1 MKKFLSMVMALVMVM
16 SLVTISAGAKDFTD
30 NETITYDEAVA
41 VVSEV
46 GIVDGYGDGTFK
58 PTNTL
63 TRQAAAKIICNL
75 ILGPTTASELHANVA
90 PYPDV
95 PTTSEFAGYIAYCQ
109 QRGII
114 SGYGDGTFKPGNT
127 LTGYAFMKM
136 LLGAL
141 GYDSTLEGYAGNAN
155 WSINVAKQA
164 LGIGLAAGLEEKD
177 GAVFNGLKAVNRE
190 EACLYAFNTLQ
201 ADLVEYGQRLTTS
214 INGTEVV
221 LSSGGAQS
229 RPWQSQQTRINN
241 IREDDIVQ
249 FAEEY
254 FKKLEKRRG
263 RDDFERPGYTWLY
276 DKEEIGTYVDWS
288 LQVGEDYTAGVS
300 GRDLYDLLGST
311 NLRDN
316 DLTYYANG
324 LVPGTGNPT
333 ALNGDSFT
341 KGGQNI
347 VVTSDVTRANQK
359 SVGITGRG
367 VLTQV
372 FLDKDH
378 EEITVTSIST
388 FLAQATGDYNE
399 KREDAPFDVHSRY
412 QNRTLSK
419 TVDVDDCGA
428 VVDAKEDDWFLAK
441 ITWKH
446 NPGTADANGDIVE
459 LVTPEILDDST
470 VTKFSATNT
479 GWGGANYVAG
489 QHVEKL
495 TVGGTEYKD
504 NANAYYDTN
513 VLDLY
518 EENLLTDN
526 TYNVYLDEYGYF
538 IGVELFEG
546 TKNYVFI
553 TGFDRPTSNLSIKT
567 ADAAGIFLDGTM
579 QTIKVNVTA
588 TNDNIEEVNKHYDGG
603 TNERQGEYFLPWD
616 GDLQVSAP
624 DAGMY
629 ALNRWFTYTTNADG
643 VYTLKPATRM
653 VVYKYTTAVDGN
665 EVKLKTDNLFVDD
678 NVMINTDKPYQYLN
692 GSDTDADGVID
703 TWGGL
708 LNSKAPGNASNWT
721 YSIDCTERAYG
732 NDDSVFLTVDT
743 DLVDTSR
750 GNALAITE
758 VTGVYTG
765 IQSSEIDVEMDS
777 PLEEAQVYVVY
788 NSDNYIIGAV
798 IDGEG
803 DGGTG
808 TIAYVTSGPKSERV
822 ENGVYYWEFDAVMNG
837 TVQTLTVKDTSRA
850 SLDDLRRESND
861 AHKAIGA
868 FIAGR
873 SKTDPTPAI
882 ADRQNW
888 NLKDGLVEL
897 RFDADNYVTS
907 IRTIA
912 EKDIYS
918 YFGNKLAGNATNDS
932 FGGQT
937 SAYDSAK
944 GHDAYA
950 DLTTYPAGDAI
961 RTSDARAY
969 RVNGINGYMVG
980 KAKTWDEGVVG
991 KFNHYDS
998 APNALTLV
1006 GRTLYA
1012 TADQH
1017 DEGLALATDAKAV
1030 LIQWENGDWE
1040 TTEYGTV
1047 KGAVNNVALNPV
1059 TGAFEGEIVAA
1070 LNSNGTAAWVV
1081 ITSYNEVRRGG
1092 NVNPGQQV
1100 YNVAV
1105 QYIDPDKNGDSAVG
1119 INGDEYT
1126 AFKLYGTTAGKQYTV
1141 TMHTSFGGVT
1151 TTRTKTV
1158 TGTANV
1164 TLCDSTSLG
1173 FYGKLNENTQI
1184 TITCEEGVGTYQVP
1198 NKAGLL
1204 ASPTL

>member
-1 MKKFLSMVMALVMVM
+1 MKKFLSLVLALVMTM
-16 SLVTISAGAKDFTD
+16 SLVTVSAGAKDFTD
-30 NETITYDEAVA
+30 DETITYSEAVA

-288 LQVGEDYTAGVS
+288 LQVGEDYTTGVS

-333 ALNGDSFT
+333 ASNGNSFAA
-341 KGGQNI
+341 GGQNI

-399 KREDAPFDVHSRY
+399 KREDAAFDVHSRY
-412 QNRTLSK
+412 HNRTLSK

-446 NPGTADANGDIVE
+446 NPGTADANGDVVE
-459 LVTPEILDDST
+459 LVAPEILDDST

-567 ADAAGIFLDGTM
+567 ADAAAIFLDGTM
-579 QTIKVNVTA
+579 QTVKVNVTA
-588 TNDNIEEVNKHYDGG
+588 TNDNIKEVNKHYAPGT

-616 GDLQVSAP
+616 ANLQVGAP

-653 VVYKYTTAVDGN
+653 VIYKYTTAVDGD

-678 NVMINTDKPYQYLN
+678 NVMNPAVPAGAATGFPYAAMNSNAGLH
-692 GSDTDADGVID
+692 GWA
-703 TWGGL
+703 GG
-708 LNSKAPGNASNWT
+708 PNWK

-765 IQSSEIDVEMDS
+765 IQSSEIDVEMNS
-777 PLEEAQVYVVY
+777 PLEEAQVYAVY

-850 SLDDLRRESND
+850 SLDDLRRESD
-861 AHKAIGA
+861 GSHKAIGA
-868 FIAGR
+868 YIAGR
-873 SKTDPTPAI
+873 SATDPTPAT

-918 YFGNKLAGNATNDS
+918 YFGDKLQGDATKPG
-932 FGGQT
+932 FGGH
-937 SAYDSAK
+937 DSSYTGAQ
-944 GHDAYA
+944 DTYTPA
-950 DLTTYPAGDAI
+950 TYPVGATVI

-969 RVNGINGYMVG
+969 RVNGINSYMVG
-980 KAKTWDEGVVG
+980 KAKTWDENAADG
-991 KFNHYDS
+991 KYNHYDS

-1012 TADQH
+1012 TSDQH

-1105 QYIDPDKNGDSAVG
+1105 QYIDPDNTGA
-1119 INGDEYT
+1119 NLAGDEYT

-1158 TGTANV
+1158 TGTAGT
-1164 TLCDSTSLG
+1164 TLCDSTGLG
-1173 FYGKLNENTQI
+1173 FYGKLSENTQI
-1184 TITCEEGVGTYQVP
+1184 TITCEEGVGTYQV
-1198 NKAGLL
+1198 L
-1204 ASPTL
+1204 ADGANAIRCTL